1 MTLLFGT
8 AGIPIS
14 AKATKTAGGITA
26 VKELGLDALE
36 IEFVRAIYLTE
47 KSAKEC
53 KEIASKN
60 NIILSIHAPYFIN
73 LNSENPEIVKK
84 SQWFIYQS
92 AKIGALAGA
101 KCVVFHPGF
110 YVKKTKEQAYF
121 TIKKNLE
128 EVVNK
133 LKKENVAIHLCPET
147 MGRISQFGTLDEILQ
162 LSVEMPNVRPCLDFA
177 HIWARAKAE
186 LLSQQH
192 PLDAVARESNILLSQ
207 NESNAVA
214 RESNSRPRTEARQ
227 MAESD
232 EKAKDGRAFAIEIL
246 EKIKKVLG
254 NGALKNL
261 HIHMHGVEYNKNGE
275 HNHKTLE
282 NSEFPWIEILQVL
295 KENKVE
301 GIIISESPNIE
312 LDAILMKKY
321 YNDK

>member
-147 MGRISQFGTLDEILQ
+147 MG
-162 LSVEMPNVRPCLDFA
+162 
-177 HIWARAKAE
+177 
-186 LLSQQH
+186 
-192 PLDAVARESNILLSQ
+192 
-207 NESNAVA
+207 
-214 RESNSRPRTEARQ
+214 
-227 MAESD
+227 
-232 EKAKDGRAFAIEIL
+232 